1 MRAVPRYSEEIWKR
15 SFISTARG
23 LPFTLIRHENWI
35 VPKYLYRHFFVLR
48 QYLNKFDDI
57 VHEMLLIK
65 ELASSLNVLPDSIQ
79 APNYLGDVAFAIL
92 KYVNLE
98 RNFWR
103 FTVLRCHRKV
113 VLYYR

>member
-1 MRAVPRYSEEIWKR
+1 M
-15 SFISTARG
+15 
-23 LPFTLIRHENWI
+23 
-35 VPKYLYRHFFVLR
+35 LR

-98 RNFWR
+98 RNF
-103 FTVLRCHRKV
+103 
-113 VLYYR
+113 